1 MAKER
6 EVNIIV
12 DAKNKSRAA
21 FLEVKKDLRGLGD
34 ESEKGLG
41 KLTSTFDRADKV
53 IYSFADRMKWMDKIA
68 KRTFQGTAA
77 AAGIYIGATLKDFTQ
92 LNDGISKV
100 NTLYDQTAESQKK
113 MYQDS
118 IQMFGLMPS
127 NFEKITQGI
136 YDTISAGADPRYASM
151 MARKFG
157 MGGVA
162 GDADMDVVTKAAMGT
177 MNAYKAEVKDLDR
190 ILDLQFMTVKKGI
203 TSYEELASSLGTGV
217 LASAASAGITMEELY
232 GSIAMITK
240 NAIPAAVATTS
251 LNQMFNKFTDTKVIK
266 EFKNFGVEIQDAKK
280 NTRPLIEIMKDL
292 NYQFDKRKMTSEQRK
307 GFLKEIVGSEQAA
320 RAITPLLS
328 DMKEFEEILNSMDD
342 SSGAMK
348 GAFDDRLESMKTQMQ
363 LFWNNLKAM
372 GIEQVYTLE
381 PLVNTVM
388 EPFMKKQKLQLE
400 IMDTKD
406 SLEFIEDPKRRELT
420 ELYIEELEMSLANI
434 KPAPVEELRDA
445 LAESVKQLELLNPP
459 LAKFLDTIGNF
470 VLNFVGDEGA
480 ENRAK
485 AGKVAKTA
493 VGVYGFKKVTDIFA
507 WFNKN
512 FKWIGELFKKDPT
525 RSDKSIPT
533 AETKSETLT
542 KTLKTM
548 NVNADVVNVYGKS
561 INNIGGRVPGGSG
574 GTPPVI
580 TALPIP
586 KPTNQ
591 PLPPGQNS
599 IPLPGTRTPK
609 SNIIEIA
616 LPKKLTTGVYVPKE
630 YQVGGKAF
638 NDFKKQ
644 LQEISDNKNRSKNQ
658 NELFKKWQAEQKI
671 DNNINMRSNIKVEAP
686 KVDTKVYVDGKNIPV
701 QRVEVDYRKVDKHTE
716 IQARRYGRPELSL
729 Y

>member
-100 NTLYDQTAESQKK
+100 NTLYDQTSESQKK

-118 IQMFGLMPS
+118 IKMFGLIPT

-136 YDTISAGADPRYASM
+136 YDTISAGADPKYASM

-157 MGGVA
+157 MAGVA

-177 MNAYKAEVKDLDR
+177 MNAYKTEVKDLDR

-217 LASAASAGITMEELY
+217 LKSAESAGITMGELY

-292 NYQFDKRKMTSEQRK
+292 NHEFDKRKMTSEQRK

-320 RAITPLLS
+320 RALTPLLS
-328 DMKEFEEILNSMDD
+328 DLKEFQSILEAMDD

-348 GAFDDRLESMKTQMQ
+348 DAYNDRLESIKTQVHLM
-363 LFWNNLKAM
+363 WNSLKST
-372 GIEQVYTLE
+372 GVEQVEKLNPLIEAITGPWIEKNKLE
-381 PLVNTVM
+381 
-388 EPFMKKQKLQLE
+388 LE
-400 IMDTKD
+400 ILDLQD
-406 SLEFIEDPKRRELT
+406 SLEFIENPERRRLT
-420 ELYIEELEMSLANI
+420 EEYIVELEARLENI
-434 KPAPVEELRDA
+434 NFTPVEEFNEA
-445 LAESVKQLELLNPP
+445 LAQSVDELN
-459 LAKFLDTIGNF
+459 KFSPALGNIVDQIGTF
-470 VLNFVGDEGA
+470 IISFLGDEGA
-480 ENRAK
+480 EKRDT
-485 AGKVAKTA
+485 AGKITKGLIYTQLFSWGSRQFKNIFGKTPWEF
-493 VGVYGFKKVTDIFA
+493 G
-507 WFNKN
+507 
-512 FKWIGELFKKDPT
+512 KWA
-525 RSDKSIPT
+525 IPT
-533 AETKSETLT
+533 LFGVGKGMFETGYLKALYGAEA
-542 KTLKTM
+542 LKG
-548 NVNADVVNVYGKS
+548 AG
-561 INNIGGRVPGGSG
+561 IGA
-574 GTPPVI
+574 GTAGI
-580 TALPIP
+580 MALPIAGGIAALWDNKKKSDKGKEVIRNP
-586 KPTNQ
+586 QDYSYSLPRGQYISKEEMDRLNKQRIQMDRQNQ
-591 PLPPGQNS
+591 VTIGAPSN
-599 IPLPGTRTPK
+599 K
-609 SNIIEIA
+609 NIISRDE
-616 LPKKLTTGVYVPKE
+616 
-630 YQVGGKAF
+630 KAKR
-638 NDFKKQ
+638 D
-644 LQEISDNKNRSKNQ
+644 LINKYKP
-658 NELFKKWQAEQKI
+658 ELFMDMFSKIDKMQQNI
-671 DNNINMRSNIKVEAP
+671 DNNISMQNDISVEPP
-686 KVDTKVYVDGKNIPV
+686 KVDVKMYVDGKNIPI
-701 QRVEVDYRKVDKHTE
+701 QRVEIDYRKVDKHTE
-716 IQARRYGRPELSL
+716 IQARRYGRPELSPF
-729 Y
+729 